1 MHFIISEKDKEISKL
16 THNVT
21 KENSL
26 PVFNINVNESHSSLK
41 LSNHCNLNLDDPGE
55 SIPKVEDGRNSSVVP
70 EGKVKSK
77 RKRKKNRNL

>member
-1 MHFIISEKDKEISKL
+1 MHLLISDKDKEISKL

-26 PVFNINVNESHSSLK
+26 PVFNINCNESHSSLK
-41 LSNHCNLNLDDPGE
+41 LSNHCDVNPHDPGE
-55 SIPKVEDGRNSSVVP
+55 SIHKVEDGRNSIAVQ